1 MKKFLSFVFSLGL
14 AVSMMQTAVMAN
26 SQEELIRVWGRIQNI
41 TENMIHITNE
51 TDNYNNVMLKVDET
65 TVIIDAAEGTP
76 MSIKDLKTA
85 ETVYAYVS
93 PVMTRSMPPMSV
105 ARVIIANMPQDVG
118 APKYFK
124 VKEVLESG
132 DGSIRVLD
140 STNSLIATINK
151 DTDLAAFKTRNI
163 VSVDDIKEGTELVA
177 WYDVVAL
184 SLPGQTTFRKA
195 VILPELKNGWVNEEN
210 EWSYYVNG
218 NLKTNSWIPSSQ
230 GRWYYVGQDGKMVRN
245 TVIDGCAIDAE
256 GVYRK

>member
-1 MKKFLSFVFSLGL
+1 MKKILSFVFSLGL

-26 SQEELIRVWGRIQNI
+26 DQAELIRVWGNIQNI
-41 TENMIHITNE
+41 TENLIHITNE

-65 TVIIDAAEGTP
+65 TVIIDAAKGTP
-76 MSIKDLKTA
+76 MSIDDLKTA

-93 PVMTRSMPPMSV
+93 SVMTRSMPPITV

-118 APKYFK
+118 APKYYK

-132 DGSIRVLD
+132 EGYLKVIDT
-140 STNSLIATINK
+140 TNSLIATINQ
-151 DTDLAAFKTRNI
+151 DTDLSAFKTRNI
-163 VSVDDIKEGTELVA
+163 VGLDDIKAGCELVA

-195 VILPELKNGWVNEEN
+195 VILPELKNGWVMEAD
-210 EWSYYVNG
+210 EWSFYVNG
-218 NLKTNSWIPSSQ
+218 NLKRNSWIPSSQ
-230 GRWYYVGQDGKMVRN
+230 GKWYYVGQDGKMLRN